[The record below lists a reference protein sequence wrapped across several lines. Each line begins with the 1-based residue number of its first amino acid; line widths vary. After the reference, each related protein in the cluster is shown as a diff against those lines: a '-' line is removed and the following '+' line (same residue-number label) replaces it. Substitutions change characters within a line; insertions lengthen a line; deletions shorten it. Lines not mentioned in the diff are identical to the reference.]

1 MAVPGR
7 EKAQANQYHQCII
20 KDFVGAKEEECTHK
34 ALNSRKIQTKGFD
47 PYNQEKI
54 SAGGISIV

>member
-20 KDFVGAKEEECTHK
+20 EDFVGAKEEGCTHK
-34 ALNSRKIQTKGFD
+34 ALNSRKIQTKVFD
-47 PYNQEKI
+47 PYHQEHI
-54 SAGGISIV
+54 SAGGISVV